1 MSTELDQYLEKQPI
15 YQFKLM
21 DGTTIV
27 AKLRDID
34 DNDQVHLEEPHEVH
48 YSEDNAQMSIALHKW
63 MYMSDETHTSIN
75 LNHVLAYSELNVKS
89 KSFYSKAILKAK
101 VNVLADELQ
110 KRENQSLFSDVV
122 NSIIDGLDNQDY
134 VDPTSDWNFDDY
146 NSDRWNI

>member
-1 MSTELDQYLEKQPI
+1 
-15 YQFKLM
+15 
-21 DGTTIV
+21 
-27 AKLRDID
+27 
-34 DNDQVHLEEPHEVH
+34 
-48 YSEDNAQMSIALHKW
+48 MSIALHKW

-101 VNVLADELQ
+101 VDVLANELQ

-134 VDPTSDWNFDDY
+134 VDPISDWYSDDY